1 MQVVLI
7 RGVRK
12 KDTFESGLEN
22 KSWQSVDKQTF
33 QKEKILYWWLQQIS
47 VSQLQIEATNSFGES
62 LQKKLLDIEGL
73 YSKVRSRYTFIQALV
88 RRIRGLLRISRT

>member
-1 MQVVLI
+1 MYLWKWFACI
-7 RGVRK
+7 
-12 KDTFESGLEN
+12 DDCN
-22 KSWQSVDKQTF
+22 K
-33 QKEKILYWWLQQIS
+33 S

>member
-1 MQVVLI
+1 MDGYVDVL
-7 RGVRK
+7 
-12 KDTFESGLEN
+12 
-22 KSWQSVDKQTF
+22 
-33 QKEKILYWWLQQIS
+33 EKNLYCLLQQIS